1 MKNEKVHRRRALFA
15 LEAIEVCAT
24 ACRND
29 WKGRTP
35 PTMEE
40 IDEAIRRLSYCVGAL
55 KDYRSIRIQ
64 MEKEDEKCQSR

>member
-1 MKNEKVHRRRALFA
+1 MKPEKAHRRRALFA
-15 LEAIEVCAT
+15 LEAIEVCPT
-24 ACRND
+24 ACRNE

-40 IDEAIRRLSYCVGAL
+40 VDDAIRKLSYCVGAP

>member
-1 MKNEKVHRRRALFA
+1 MKPEKAHRRRALFA

-24 ACRND
+24 SCRKG

-35 PTMEE
+35 PAMEE
-40 IDEAIRRLSYCVGAL
+40 VDDAIRKLSYCVGTL

-64 MEKEDEKCQSR
+64 LEKEKEEEE

>member
-1 MKNEKVHRRRALFA
+1 MKNEKAHRRRALFA

-24 ACRND
+24 SCRQVC
-29 WKGRTP
+29 KGRTP

-40 IDEAIRRLSYCVGAL
+40 IDEAIQRLSYCVGML

-64 MEKEDEKCQSR
+64 LEKEGKE